1 MPKHEPLVFD
11 QMMTVNSGWA
21 RDLALYDRHIAA
33 DNSRDGTGISFSP
46 GQVSRLR
53 FLGGISVNFT
63 EEFSSDAVP
72 EIATEFRYVD
82 LSLGEDQ
89 VRLTTYPQVAREF
102 HRQFTKSYRNR
113 MTTDVTNDHFG
124 WVRPGLG
131 YETVI
136 FPSSALEIYVEPEAK
151 PRRSIW
157 GRLLRTESV

>member
-11 QMMTVNSGWA
+11 QKMTVSSEWA
-21 RDLALYDRHIAA
+21 HQLTQYDRHIAV
-33 DNSRDGTGISFSP
+33 DNSHNRWVSFRP
-46 GQVSRLR
+46 GEVRRLR

-72 EIATEFRYVD
+72 EIAREFRYVD

-102 HRQFTKSYRNR
+102 GGRFRRACPDRN
-113 MTTDVTNDHFG
+113 VSDHFSY
-124 WVRPGLG
+124 VRQGFD

-136 FPSSALEIYVEPEAK
+136 FPSSALETYVEPEVEEPAA

-157 GRLLRTESV
+157 QRLINS